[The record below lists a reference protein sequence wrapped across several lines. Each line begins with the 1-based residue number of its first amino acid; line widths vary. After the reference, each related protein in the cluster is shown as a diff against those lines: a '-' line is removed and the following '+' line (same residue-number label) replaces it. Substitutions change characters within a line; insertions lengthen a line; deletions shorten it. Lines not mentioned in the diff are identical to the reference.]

1 MLLDRFG
8 RFGPGLARVAIVS
21 LAMNETHQAAEYQ
34 AKPVFRPK
42 PDGSIDPAG
51 EAGWFLQRERERRG
65 LKLEMVAHVLGIHES
80 HLEGIE
86 SGDLVKLP
94 SRNEAL
100 AIIGIYGK
108 YLGFDPRPLVVHYS
122 RILPRPIPVAG
133 MMRGKQPRPLSSAK
147 IIPFSAALKLAMSTR
162 GLKIVGCIAGVGLMF
177 GVIGAMLSPQEE
189 QQIAVGIDPL
199 PTATLNTE
207 ADDGSLVRVKESPM
221 SEDLTEAQPAAEAS
235 LTPEPNQLEG
245 GLDDLAPFINQQLG
259 GSASDTEI
267 PAKAKTNENI
277 EQSLPQTRN
286 FAGTDASARVVL
298 KATGPVWFRVEDSRG
313 NVIISQTLRKGDSY
327 AVPDRDDLVIIARD
341 GGMISYEIDGID
353 RGLLGTPGEIVVGRP
368 LAVSRL
374 IDGRG

>member
-1 MLLDRFG
+1 
-8 RFGPGLARVAIVS
+8 
-21 LAMNETHQAAEYQ
+21 MNETHQAAEYQ
-34 AKPVFRPK
+34 AKPVFRLK

-65 LKLEMVAHVLGIHES
+65 LKLEMIAHVLGIHES

-108 YLGFDPRPLVVHYS
+108 YLGLDPKPLILHYA
-122 RILPRPIPVAG
+122 RFLPRPIPVAG
-133 MMRGKQPRPLSSAK
+133 MTRSGPPRPLSSAK
-147 IIPFSAALKLAMSTR
+147 IIPFYSALKLAMSTR
-162 GLKIVGCIAGVGLMF
+162 GLKIVSCIVGIGLMF
-177 GVIGAMLSPQEE
+177 GLIGAMLSPQEE
-189 QQIAVGIDPL
+189 QAITAGIDPL
-199 PTATLNTE
+199 PTATLSTE
-207 ADDGSLVRVKESPM
+207 ADDGSLVRVKEWPM
-221 SEDLTEAQPAAEAS
+221 SEDLTVAQPPAN
-235 LTPEPNQLEG
+235 TTPMPEPTQLEG

-259 GSASDTEI
+259 GSTSDAEV
-267 PAKAKTNENI
+267 PAKTKTNESFG
-277 EQSLPQTRN
+277 QSSPQ
-286 FAGTDASARVVL
+286 AGNLGSMDAVSRVVL

-368 LAVSRL
+368 LSVSRL
-374 IDGRG
+374 MDGRG

>member
-1 MLLDRFG
+1 
-8 RFGPGLARVAIVS
+8 
-21 LAMNETHQAAEYQ
+21 MNDTHQAAEYR

-65 LKLEMVAHVLGIHES
+65 LKLEMIAHVLGIHES

-100 AIIGIYGK
+100 AIIGLYGK
-108 YLGFDPRPLVVHYS
+108 YLGFDPKPLIGHYS
-122 RILPRPIPVAG
+122 QFLPRPIPVAG
-133 MMRGKQPRPLSSAK
+133 TSHSRQPRPLSSAK
-147 IIPFSAALKLAMSTR
+147 IIPFSRALKLAMSTR
-162 GLKIVGCIAGVGLMF
+162 GLKIVSCIAGVALMF
-177 GVIGAMLSPQEE
+177 GVVGTMLSPQEE
-189 QQIAVGIDPL
+189 QQIAAGIDPL

-207 ADDGSLVRVKESPM
+207 DDGGSLVRVRESPM
-221 SEDLTEAQPAAEAS
+221 SEDITEAQPPADASPMPEA
-235 LTPEPNQLEG
+235 NQLEG
-245 GLDDLAPFINQQLG
+245 GLDDLAPFISQQLD
-259 GSASDTEI
+259 GSTSETEI
-267 PAKAKTNENI
+267 PAKAKTNETLQ
-277 EQSLPQTRN
+277 QSSPQAHNLGRTN
-286 FAGTDASARVVL
+286 ASARVVL

-368 LAVSRL
+368 LSVSRL
-374 IDGRG
+374 MDGRG